1 MVCLLPLSFHC
12 VSTSLFV
19 MEKEIFEMNVEG
31 QSLDVLQVFTI

>member
-19 MEKEIFEMNVEG
+19 VEKIFEMNVEG